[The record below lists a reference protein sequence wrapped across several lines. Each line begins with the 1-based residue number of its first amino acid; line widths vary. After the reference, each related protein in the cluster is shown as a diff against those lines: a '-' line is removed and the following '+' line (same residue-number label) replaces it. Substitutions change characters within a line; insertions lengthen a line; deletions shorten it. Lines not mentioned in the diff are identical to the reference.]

1 VYNRIELNYWRCSLK
16 KQKRGNKNIRKN
28 KKARI
33 IQAKCDRSPFCPV
46 KRFCPTGA
54 VERAGFFMGKVVIN
68 DEKCIGCGRCIQV
81 CPHNAVSF

>member
-1 VYNRIELNYWRCSLK
+1 MK
-16 KQKRGNKNIRKN
+16 KQKRSNNKSSSKS
-28 KKARI
+28 KKARVI
-33 IQAKCDRSPFCPV
+33 EAKCDRSPFCPV
-46 KRFCPTGA
+46 KRVCPTGA

>member
-1 VYNRIELNYWRCSLK
+1 LK

-28 KKARI
+28 KKAKI

-46 KRFCPTGA
+46 KRVCPTGA